1 MSRRAVV
8 SDEPFETHPSREA
21 MEAIDYSGASYATL
35 GPQCAK
41 EAYVANSFGSDI
53 IFETEDPQ
61 KAAAFYV
68 AQLGFEVTD
77 VKPNMISL
85 HGNCINMFIERGPSL
100 GPVFEVT
107 VDSVEEAKVRLL
119 KNGCTI
125 VKDEPEFPRCY
136 VKDPYGL
143 IYNLTT

>member
-1 MSRRAVV
+1 M
-8 SDEPFETHPSREA
+8 
-21 MEAIDYSGASYATL
+21 
-35 GPQCAK
+35 
-41 EAYVANSFGSDI
+41 ANSFGSDI

-100 GPVFEVT
+100 GPVFEIT
-107 VDSVEEAKVRLL
+107 VDSVEEAKARLV

>member
-1 MSRRAVV
+1 MVLLSCSDTGGIHAKLANRAARRNCAQQDRSTNGLKPTRRAKRLRA
-8 SDEPFETHPSREA
+8 T
-21 MEAIDYSGASYATL
+21 YATL

-41 EAYVANSFGSDI
+41 ETYVANSFGTDI

-85 HGNCINMFIERGPSL
+85 HGNCINMFIERGP
-100 GPVFEVT
+100 
-107 VDSVEEAKVRLL
+107 
-119 KNGCTI
+119 
-125 VKDEPEFPRCY
+125 
-136 VKDPYGL
+136 
-143 IYNLTT
+143 

>member
-1 MSRRAVV
+1 
-8 SDEPFETHPSREA
+8 
-21 MEAIDYSGASYATL
+21 
-35 GPQCAK
+35 
-41 EAYVANSFGSDI
+41 VANSFGSDI

-85 HGNCINMFIERGPSL
+85 HGNYINMFIERGPSL
-100 GPVFEVT
+100 GPVFEIT
-107 VDSVEEAKVRLL
+107 VNSVEEAKVRLV

>member
-1 MSRRAVV
+1 M
-8 SDEPFETHPSREA
+8 
-21 MEAIDYSGASYATL
+21 
-35 GPQCAK
+35 
-41 EAYVANSFGSDI
+41 ANSFGSDI

-68 AQLGFEVTD
+68 AQLGFAVTD

-85 HGNCINMFIERGPSL
+85 HGNCINMFIERGPSS
-100 GPVFEVT
+100 GPVFEIT
-107 VDSVEEAKVRLL
+107 VDSVEEAKVRLV

-136 VKDPYGL
+136 IKDPYGL